1 VSAQADALPDDP
13 ALLKAIVIA
22 ERLESERLRQ
32 IIREFQRHRFGRR
45 AESLAEDQ
53 LQLALEDSEQEAAAS
68 QAESEQKNPAEGKA
82 RAARRRTNRGKL
94 PAHLPRI
101 ETVVDVPGA
110 VCLCCRS
117 AWMSCRPSSGCWSHD
132 ARSTAVALARTWS
145 CKRRHPRG

>member
-1 VSAQADALPDDP
+1 MSAQADALPDDP

-45 AESLAEDQ
+45 AESLPEEQ
-53 LQLALEDSEQEAAAS
+53 LELALEDAEQAVAAS
-68 QAESEQKNPAEGKA
+68 QAETEQKNPAERKM

-101 ETVVDVPGA
+101 ETVVDVPST
-110 VCLCCRS
+110 VC
-117 AWMSCRPSSGCWSHD
+117 P
-132 ARSTAVALARTWS
+132 
-145 CKRRHPRG
+145 